1 VDLPTPPFELARVII
16 IMCVRYYNAFLFEQS
31 DNAIIGTRK
40 NFYTQTLRGGT
51 HPNVHTGV
59 FCPKRR
65 KGIFQMASPF
75 LPVFFNDMRV
85 SEIQIDGPGGQP
97 VMPYAQLWLACCS
110 PHHAY
115 STPIEGGTDG
125 GGKAYELED
134 IACIHRGNG

>member
-1 VDLPTPPFELARVII
+1 
-16 IMCVRYYNAFLFEQS
+16 MCVRYYNAFLFEQS

-40 NFYTQTLRGGT
+40 NFCTQTLRGGT

-97 VMPYAQLWLACCS
+97 VMPYGQKTRNRLDSGGYDLAIAPALACMLL
-110 PHHAY
+110 
-115 STPIEGGTDG
+115 TPSRILNAD
-125 GGKAYELED
+125 
-134 IACIHRGNG
+134 